1 MSEAFPSS
9 KWCSC
14 PNRGQLGFFEKSVA
28 YVQRNGVTFKHKRQ
42 LSFFERST
50 TSLKDTLHILKQ
62 YCFSCSTRLQLWFKY
77 SIFEE
82 NCICWRECYH
92 DKERKQECRTLKHN
106 TLCRGLFF
114 SNKKIPTFIRRF
126 LPEKKTMLAQRQPP
140 AYKWQPLFWVE
151 GDAAAY
157 LQWRLHFYKS
167 HFFKALFATKRKP
180 DPEKAKDTLMCKMD
194 YFMTMVDIGFK
205 I

>member
-1 MSEAFPSS
+1 MVSEGFPSN

-14 PNRGQLGFFEKSVA
+14 LNRGQLGFFERSAA
-28 YVQRNGVTFKHKRQ
+28 YAQGNGVTLEQRGQ

-82 NCICWRECYH
+82 NCICWRACYH

-140 AYKWQPLFWVE
+140 AYK
-151 GDAAAY
+151 
-157 LQWRLHFYKS
+157 
-167 HFFKALFATKRKP
+167 
-180 DPEKAKDTLMCKMD
+180 
-194 YFMTMVDIGFK
+194 
-205 I
+205 